1 MNKKKM
7 TIVMEMIAQDQM
19 DDAKNFEGKPFN
31 GRTVAEYFGNQGAA
45 IATMANII
53 KELINEIALYNM
65 AVEDTLENEEEQ

>member
-1 MNKKKM
+1 M

-31 GRTVAEYFGNQGAA
+31 GRTVGEYFGNQGAA